1 MSSCAR
7 SLQTGKSAF
16 KSKARGGGVAFP
28 VVSAR
33 RLHRLVAL
41 WAVFAL
47 AALVAL
53 PTHASQQYEPMA
65 DHVRLAL
72 RTALNAP
79 AAPRPIF
86 DSVGHRIDWMSEMSR
101 RLARR
106 VPDFSERT
114 ELIKTIRYEAQ
125 RVGIDPQI
133 IFAVIEV
140 ESNFRSDAVSHA
152 GAIGLMQ
159 VMPFWTDVLSKGS
172 KNELLE
178 PRVNIRYGC
187 LILRHY
193 LDIEKGNLDRALGR
207 YNGSL
212 GRMTYPDLVYDRLD
226 RNWGYNYVEPHK
238 PEPRTA
244 MNDVDVKK
252 R

>member
-1 MSSCAR
+1 MLGKFLSSCVW
-7 SLQTGKSAF
+7 SLPAGKSVCNRLTRRLPIACRAIAF
-16 KSKARGGGVAFP
+16 SSL
-28 VVSAR
+28 VSA
-33 RLHRLVAL
+33 
-41 WAVFAL
+41 L
-47 AALVAL
+47 ASFGSPVL
-53 PTHASQQYEPMA
+53 ASQQYEPMA

-79 AAPRPIF
+79 NAPRPIF
-86 DSVGHRIDWMSEMSR
+86 ESVSHRIDWMTEMSR

-106 VPDFSERT
+106 LPDFAERT
-114 ELIKTIRYEAQ
+114 ELIKIIRYEAQ

-133 IFAVIEV
+133 IFALIEV
-140 ESNFRSDAVSHA
+140 ESNFRADAVSHA

-159 VMPFWTDVLSKGS
+159 VMPFWTEVLSRGNS
-172 KNELLE
+172 RELFE

-212 GRMTYPDLVYDRLD
+212 GKMTYPNLVYDRLD
-226 RNWGYNYVEPHK
+226 RNWGYSYVEPSTPVPK
-238 PEPRTA
+238 G
-244 MNDVDVKK
+244 
-252 R
+252 

>member
-1 MSSCAR
+1 LAR
-7 SLQTGKSAF
+7 LAHI
-16 KSKARGGGVAFP
+16 
-28 VVSAR
+28 AR
-33 RLHRLVAL
+33 R
-41 WAVFAL
+41 VFVL
-47 AALVAL
+47 LGFVLALVGVWSPVL
-53 PTHASQQYEPMA
+53 ASQQYEPMA

-72 RTALNAP
+72 RTALSAP

-86 DSVGHRIDWMSEMSR
+86 ESVSHRIDWMAEMSR

-106 VPDFSERT
+106 VPDFAERT

-133 IFAVIEV
+133 IFALIEV
-140 ESNFRSDAVSHA
+140 ESNFRADAVSHV

-159 VMPFWTDVLSKGS
+159 VMPFWTDVLSRGGS
-172 KNELLE
+172 RELFE

-193 LDIEKGNLDRALGR
+193 LDLEKGDLDRALGR

-212 GRMTYPDLVYDRLD
+212 GKMTYPNLVYDRLG
-226 RNWGYNYVEPHK
+226 RNWGYSYVEPPK
-238 PEPRTA
+238 SAPRIA
-244 MNDVDVKK
+244 GDF
-252 R
+252 

>member
-1 MSSCAR
+1 MLGKFLSSCVL
-7 SLQTGKSAF
+7 SLQAGKSVCNHL
-16 KSKARGGGVAFP
+16 ARWAHGV
-28 VVSAR
+28 R
-33 RLHRLVAL
+33 RVIVLACMALVLMMLVAP
-41 WAVFAL
+41 AS
-47 AALVAL
+47 
-53 PTHASQQYEPMA
+53 ASQQYEPMA

-72 RTALNAP
+72 RTALSAP

-86 DSVGHRIDWMSEMSR
+86 ESVGHRIDWMAKMSR

-133 IFAVIEV
+133 IFSLIEV
-140 ESNFRSDAVSHA
+140 ESNFRADAVSHA

-172 KNELLE
+172 SRELFE

-212 GRMTYPDLVYDRLD
+212 GKMTYPNLVYDRLD
-226 RNWGYNYVEPHK
+226 RNWGYRYAEPPK
-238 PEPRTA
+238 PVPRTA
-244 MNDVDVKK
+244 LNDIDVKK

>member
-1 MSSCAR
+1 MSSCVW
-7 SLQTGKSAF
+7 SLPTGKSAC
-16 KSKARGGGVAFP
+16 KSKAQGADVATWVGSVPRLFQS
-28 VVSAR
+28 VV
-33 RLHRLVAL
+33 L
-41 WAVFAL
+41 WAVFGL
-47 AALVAL
+47 ASLVTL
-53 PTHASQQYEPMA
+53 PAHASQQYEPMA

-86 DSVGHRIDWMSEMSR
+86 ESVGHRIDWMSEMSR

-125 RVGIDPQI
+125 RVGIDPQV

-140 ESNFRSDAVSHA
+140 ESNFRSNAVSHA

-212 GRMTYPDLVYDRLD
+212 GRMTYPDLVYDRLE
-226 RNWGYNYVEPHK
+226 RNWGYRYA
-238 PEPRTA
+238 EPRTA
-244 MNDVDVKK
+244 MNDVDGKK

>member
-1 MSSCAR
+1 ML
-7 SLQTGKSAF
+7 SLPAGKSVCNPF
-16 KSKARGGGVAFP
+16 ARLVR
-28 VVSAR
+28 SAR
-33 RLHRLVAL
+33 QVFVLVAVVV
-41 WAVFAL
+41 AATGVGSPVFAN
-47 AALVAL
+47 
-53 PTHASQQYEPMA
+53 QQYEPMA

-86 DSVGHRIDWMSEMSR
+86 DSVSHRIDWMAEMSR

-106 VPDFSERT
+106 VPDFTQRT
-114 ELIKTIRYEAQ
+114 ELIKIIRYEAQ

-133 IFAVIEV
+133 IFALIEV
-140 ESNFRSDAVSHA
+140 ESNFRADAVSHA

-159 VMPFWTDVLSKGS
+159 VMPFWTDVLSRGS
-172 KNELLE
+172 SRELFE

-212 GRMTYPDLVYDRLD
+212 GKMTYPNLVYDRLD
-226 RNWGYNYVEPHK
+226 RNWGYSYVEPPK
-238 PEPRTA
+238 PAPRIA
-244 MNDVDVKK
+244 GDF
-252 R
+252 

>member
-1 MSSCAR
+1 MLGKFLSSCVL
-7 SLQTGKSAF
+7 SLQTGKSIC
-16 KSKARGGGVAFP
+16 KSLAR
-28 VVSAR
+28 SAR
-33 RLHRLVAL
+33 SACRVCVFLI
-41 WAVFAL
+41 VFA
-47 AALVAL
+47 VAC
-53 PTHASQQYEPMA
+53 PVAASQQYEPMA

-72 RTALNAP
+72 RSALNAP
-79 AAPRPIF
+79 VAPRPIF
-86 DSVGHRIDWMSEMSR
+86 ESVGHRIHWMSEMSR

-106 VPDFSERT
+106 VPDFSERN

-125 RVGIDPQI
+125 RVGIEPQI
-133 IFAVIEV
+133 IFALIEV
-140 ESNFRSDAVSHA
+140 ESNFRADAVSHA

-172 KNELLE
+172 SRELYE

-212 GRMTYPDLVYDRLD
+212 GKMTYPNLVYDRLD
-226 RNWGYNYVEPHK
+226 RNWGYRYDESAQAA
-238 PEPRTA
+238 PRTA
-244 MNDVDVKK
+244 LNEAEVK

>member
-1 MSSCAR
+1 MAR
-7 SLQTGKSAF
+7 
-16 KSKARGGGVAFP
+16 
-28 VVSAR
+28 
-33 RLHRLVAL
+33 
-41 WAVFAL
+41 
-47 AALVAL
+47 
-53 PTHASQQYEPMA
+53 
-65 DHVRLAL
+65 
-72 RTALNAP
+72 
-79 AAPRPIF
+79 
-86 DSVGHRIDWMSEMSR
+86 MSR

-106 VPDFSERT
+106 VPNFSERT

-133 IFAVIEV
+133 IFALIEV
-140 ESNFRSDAVSHA
+140 ESNFRAEAVSHA

-172 KNELLE
+172 SRELFE

-212 GRMTYPDLVYDRLD
+212 GKMTYPNLVYDRLD
-226 RNWGYNYVEPHK
+226 RNWGYSYVEPPK
-238 PEPRTA
+238 PASRTA
-244 MNDVDVKK
+244 LNDINVKK

>member
-1 MSSCAR
+1 MARLKNAMSKLGKFLSSCVLNLPA
-7 SLQTGKSAF
+7 GKSVCNPF
-16 KSKARGGGVAFP
+16 ARLAC
-28 VVSAR
+28 SAR
-33 RLHRLVAL
+33 RALALVMAVL
-41 WAVFAL
+41 AVAGVGSPVFAN
-47 AALVAL
+47 
-53 PTHASQQYEPMA
+53 QQYEPMA

-72 RTALNAP
+72 RTALSAP

-86 DSVGHRIDWMSEMSR
+86 DSVGHRIDWMAEMSR

-106 VPDFSERT
+106 VPDFTERT
-114 ELIKTIRYEAQ
+114 ELIKIIRYEAQ

-133 IFAVIEV
+133 IFALIEV
-140 ESNFRSDAVSHA
+140 ESNFRADAVSHA

-159 VMPFWTDVLSKGS
+159 VMPFWTDVLSRGS
-172 KNELLE
+172 SRELFE

-212 GRMTYPDLVYDRLD
+212 GKMTYPNLVYDRLD
-226 RNWGYNYVEPHK
+226 RNWGYSYVEPPK
-238 PEPRTA
+238 PAPRVA
-244 MNDVDVKK
+244 GDF
-252 R
+252 

>member
-1 MSSCAR
+1 MAM
-7 SLQTGKSAF
+7 
-16 KSKARGGGVAFP
+16 
-28 VVSAR
+28 
-33 RLHRLVAL
+33 
-41 WAVFAL
+41 
-47 AALVAL
+47 AALVAVL
-53 PTHASQQYEPMA
+53 AVISRPVFASQQYEPMA

-72 RTALNAP
+72 RTALSAP

-86 DSVGHRIDWMSEMSR
+86 ESVGHRIDWMAEMSR

-106 VPDFSERT
+106 VPDFTERT
-114 ELIKTIRYEAQ
+114 ELIKIIRYEAQ

-133 IFAVIEV
+133 IFALIEV
-140 ESNFRSDAVSHA
+140 ESNFRADAVSHA

-159 VMPFWTDVLSKGS
+159 VMPFWTDVLSRGS
-172 KNELLE
+172 SRELFE

-212 GRMTYPDLVYDRLD
+212 GKMTYPNLVYDRLD
-226 RNWGYNYVEPHK
+226 RNWGYSYEPSK
-238 PEPRTA
+238 PVP
-244 MNDVDVKK
+244 KG
-252 R
+252 

>member
-1 MSSCAR
+1 MLGKFLSSCAW
-7 SLQTGKSAF
+7 SLPSGKSVCNQF
-16 KSKARGGGVAFP
+16 N
-28 VVSAR
+28 
-33 RLHRLVAL
+33 RLVYAASRIVAL
-41 WAVFAL
+41 AGFTVALAWPFSPVFAN
-47 AALVAL
+47 
-53 PTHASQQYEPMA
+53 QQYEPMA

-72 RTALNAP
+72 RTALSAP

-86 DSVGHRIDWMSEMSR
+86 ESVGHRIDWMAKMSR

-133 IFAVIEV
+133 IFALIEV
-140 ESNFRSDAVSHA
+140 ESNFRADAVSHA

-172 KNELLE
+172 SRELYE

-212 GRMTYPDLVYDRLD
+212 GKMTYPNLVYDRLD
-226 RNWGYNYVEPHK
+226 RNWGYSYVEPPK
-238 PEPRTA
+238 PVPRTA
-244 MNDVDVKK
+244 LNDVKVE

>member
-1 MSSCAR
+1 ML
-7 SLQTGKSAF
+7 SLQTGKSVY
-16 KSKARGGGVAFP
+16 KSLARLAKGACRVGVCLIGFAVAWP
-28 VVSAR
+28 VA
-33 RLHRLVAL
+33 
-41 WAVFAL
+41 
-47 AALVAL
+47 
-53 PTHASQQYEPMA
+53 ASQQYEPMA

-72 RTALNAP
+72 RSALNAP
-79 AAPRPIF
+79 GAPRPIF
-86 DSVGHRIDWMSEMSR
+86 ESVGHRIHWMSEMSR

-106 VPDFSERT
+106 VPDFSERN

-125 RVGIDPQI
+125 RVGIEPQI
-133 IFAVIEV
+133 IFALIEV
-140 ESNFRSDAVSHA
+140 ESNFRADAVSSA

-172 KNELLE
+172 SRELYE
-178 PRVNIRYGC
+178 PRLNIRYGC

-212 GRMTYPDLVYDRLD
+212 GKMTYPNLVYDRLD
-226 RNWGYNYVEPHK
+226 RNWEYRYDEPARTA
-238 PEPRTA
+238 PRTA
-244 MNDVDVKK
+244 LNDAEVK